1 MQLVDSHC
9 HLDRVDLSLFEN
21 NIDNVL
27 QAARERDICHFLNI
41 SVDLNNFEQ
50 VLAIANA
57 YSDVHCSV
65 GIHPLDESETV
76 ITAQQLIS
84 RASHEKVVA
93 IGETGLDAFYAPQS
107 LARQYNNFVEHMEA
121 ALETQLPVI
130 IHTREAKQQTLDL
143 IGSQEYKDVN
153 GVLHC
158 FTEDWDMAKKA
169 IDLGYYISIS
179 GIVTFANANNVR
191 DVVKQLPLDRLL
203 VETDA
208 PYLTPVPYRG
218 KPNYPIY
225 VREVA
230 EYIAK
235 FRNIELDLLAQH
247 TTENFFKLF
256 NKIKTAS

>member
-27 QAARERDICHFLNI
+27 QAARERDISHFLNI
-41 SVDLNNFEQ
+41 SVDLDNFEQ
-50 VLAIANA
+50 VLSIANA
-57 YSDVHCSV
+57 HDDVHCSV
-65 GIHPLDESETV
+65 GIHPLDESETM
-76 ITAQQLIS
+76 IKAQQLIS
-84 RASHEKVVA
+84 RAAHKKVVA
-93 IGETGLDAFYAPQS
+93 IGETGLDAFYAPQT
-107 LARQYNNFVEHMEA
+107 LERQYANFVEHMDA
-121 ALETQLPVI
+121 ALETKLPVI

-143 IGSQEYKDVN
+143 IGSQDYRDVT

-191 DVVKQLPLDRLL
+191 EVVKQLPLDRLL

-235 FRNIELDLLAQH
+235 FKGIELELLAKS
-247 TTENFFKLF
+247 TTENFFNLF
-256 NKIKTAS
+256 SKIKMA

>member
-9 HLDRVDLSLFEN
+9 HLDRLDLSLFEN
-21 NIDNVL
+21 NIDHVL

-41 SVDLNNFEQ
+41 SVDLNNFEH

-57 YSDVHCSV
+57 HTDVHCSV
-65 GIHPLDESETV
+65 GIHPLDELETI
-76 ITAQQLIS
+76 ITAQELID
-84 RASHEKVVA
+84 RATHKKVVA

-107 LARQYNNFVEHMEA
+107 LERQHGNFVEHMHA
-121 ALETQLPVI
+121 ALETELPVI
-130 IHTREAKQQTLDL
+130 IHTREAKQKTLDL
-143 IGSQEYKDVN
+143 IGSQEFRDVN

-191 DVVKQLPLDRLL
+191 EVVKQLPLDRLL
-203 VETDA
+203 IETDA

-225 VREVA
+225 VREVG

-235 FRNIELDLLAQH
+235 FKNIDLELLAQK
-247 TTENFFKLF
+247 TTENFFTLF
-256 NKIKTAS
+256 SKIQVS